1 LERERNRAQKQ
12 VRLLSRRMGDLATK
26 AEGAGEAGEGKDHG
40 WVAEVG
46 VRQESEHC
54 QEKRVDQAG
63 ERGRR
68 QGPASLWRSVSEHGI
83 GAQADRYEQQADEG
97 CGRARYRREVRGVT
111 GWDHVYG
118 AALCIAAIVG
128 VFGGGSG
135 QNARM
140 ELRIMVEPQQGA
152 SYDEQLRV
160 AKHAEK
166 LGFAAFI
173 RSDHLLRMG
182 GGDPGPG
189 PTDSWVTLAGLAR
202 ETSHIRLGT
211 LMTSAT
217 FRLPGMLAV
226 QVAEVDVMSG
236 GRVELGFGAGWF
248 QAEHDAYGIPFPG
261 VEERF
266 DRFEEQLA
274 IITGLWATAN
284 GERFTYKGRYYQ
296 LEDCPALPRPV
307 QRPRPPVI
315 IGGTGPRRTPELA
328 AAYADEFNV
337 PFASVEKARE
347 QIERVRAA
355 CRKAGRDPSSMVY
368 SIAAA
373 LGVGKDDAE
382 ARRRG
387 EVNGADFAEL
397 RAGAGL
403 VGTVGEVIERLKV
416 YEAMGVSRSY
426 LQLNDLQDMDQL
438 DLVAG
443 HVMPK
448 V

>member
-1 LERERNRAQKQ
+1 
-12 VRLLSRRMGDLATK
+12 
-26 AEGAGEAGEGKDHG
+26 
-40 WVAEVG
+40 
-46 VRQESEHC
+46 
-54 QEKRVDQAG
+54 
-63 ERGRR
+63 
-68 QGPASLWRSVSEHGI
+68 
-83 GAQADRYEQQADEG
+83 
-97 CGRARYRREVRGVT
+97 
-111 GWDHVYG
+111 
-118 AALCIAAIVG
+118 
-128 VFGGGSG
+128 
-135 QNARM
+135 M
-140 ELRIMVEPQQGA
+140 ELRVMVEPQQGA
-152 SYDEQLRV
+152 SYEDQLRV
-160 AKHAEK
+160 AKHSEK

-189 PTDSWVTLAGLAR
+189 PTDAWVTLAGLAR
-202 ETSHIRLGT
+202 ETSRIRLGT

-236 GRVELGFGAGWF
+236 GRVELGIGAGWF

-274 IITGLWATAN
+274 IITGLWATAE

-296 LEDCPALPRPV
+296 LESCPALPRPA

-337 PFASVEKARE
+337 PFASVEKARD

-355 CRKAGRDPSSMVY
+355 CREAGRDPSSLVY

-416 YEAMGVSRSY
+416 YEAMGVSRFY

>member
-1 LERERNRAQKQ
+1 
-12 VRLLSRRMGDLATK
+12 
-26 AEGAGEAGEGKDHG
+26 
-40 WVAEVG
+40 
-46 VRQESEHC
+46 
-54 QEKRVDQAG
+54 
-63 ERGRR
+63 
-68 QGPASLWRSVSEHGI
+68 
-83 GAQADRYEQQADEG
+83 
-97 CGRARYRREVRGVT
+97 
-111 GWDHVYG
+111 
-118 AALCIAAIVG
+118 
-128 VFGGGSG
+128 
-135 QNARM
+135 M
-140 ELRIMVEPQQGA
+140 ELRVMVEPQQGA
-152 SYDEQLRV
+152 SYDDQLRV

-166 LGFAAFI
+166 LGYGAFI
-173 RSDHLLRMG
+173 RSDHFLRMG

-189 PTDSWVTLAGLAR
+189 PTDAWVTLAGLAR
-202 ETSHIRLGT
+202 ETSRIRLGT

-226 QVAEVDVMSG
+226 QVAEVDAMSG

-248 QAEHDAYGIPFPG
+248 EAEHVAYGIPFPG

-274 IITGLWATAN
+274 IITGLWATAE

-296 LEDCPALPRPV
+296 LESCPALPRPA

-337 PFASVEKARE
+337 PFASVEKARD

-355 CRKAGRDPSSMVY
+355 CREAGRDPSSLVY

-416 YEAMGVSRSY
+416 YEAMGVSRFY

>member
-1 LERERNRAQKQ
+1 
-12 VRLLSRRMGDLATK
+12 
-26 AEGAGEAGEGKDHG
+26 
-40 WVAEVG
+40 
-46 VRQESEHC
+46 
-54 QEKRVDQAG
+54 
-63 ERGRR
+63 
-68 QGPASLWRSVSEHGI
+68 
-83 GAQADRYEQQADEG
+83 
-97 CGRARYRREVRGVT
+97 
-111 GWDHVYG
+111 
-118 AALCIAAIVG
+118 
-128 VFGGGSG
+128 
-135 QNARM
+135 
-140 ELRIMVEPQQGA
+140 
-152 SYDEQLRV
+152 
-160 AKHAEK
+160 
-166 LGFAAFI
+166 
-173 RSDHLLRMG
+173 
-182 GGDPGPG
+182 
-189 PTDSWVTLAGLAR
+189 
-202 ETSHIRLGT
+202 
-211 LMTSAT
+211 MTSAT

-266 DRFEEQLA
+266 DRFEEQLD

-296 LEDCPALPRPV
+296 LEDCPALPRPA

-337 PFASVEKARE
+337 PFASVEKARD

-355 CRKAGRDPSSMVY
+355 CREAGRDPSSLVY